1 MPATQRYRI
10 GFDIGGT
17 FTDFVLIDDVAGS
30 IALHKRLTTPHDAS
44 IAAIEGIR
52 ALASENG
59 IGLSDVREI
68 IHGTTLVTNAIIE
81 RKGADVGFITT
92 AGFRDLLQFGT
103 EQRYDIYDLFLKFP
117 DPLVPRRHRLEVVER
132 MDAHGEVVTPLDE
145 AGVIAMAGK
154 LVAAGVK
161 AIAIGFLHAYRNPA
175 HERRARDLIAQKY
188 PQLSLSISSEVFAE
202 IREYQ
207 RFVTTCANA
216 YVQPLMA
223 SYLDNLTAKLGAEG
237 FSGPLRLMHSAGGL
251 VPVETAKQFPIRLL
265 ESGPAG
271 GALAAGF
278 FGKGAGLNDLIAF
291 DMGGTTAK
299 GALITD
305 GRPEIAQMLEA
316 GRVHRFTK
324 GSGLPIRS
332 PVVDMI
338 EIGGGGG
345 SIAAIDAVGL
355 LRVGPDSAGSAPGP
369 ACYGMGGT
377 EPTVTDA
384 NLTLG
389 YYDPGYFLGGK
400 MALQP
405 DLARQSLEKLGA
417 TLKLSIEEVAAG
429 IHKLV
434 SENMAAAVR
443 EHAIE
448 KGVDPRGFSMVA
460 FGGAGPAHAA
470 SVARIL
476 NAREVIIP
484 PASGAASALGFLAAP
499 LSFEVARSLPM
510 VLDAGWDALAME
522 AALGELQAEA
532 SSHLI
537 AAGIA
542 PNDIVVERRA
552 DMRLV
557 GQMHELD
564 VALPLQVAAGMMAE
578 LTDGFATR
586 YRAQY
591 AAIPDGA
598 RVEILSLRVSCRGP
612 VPELTLAGTTGATA
626 TGGHKGTRRIWAE
639 GAWVE
644 AAVYDRYSLAVGQQI
659 DGPAIIEERESTTVI
674 HADDRLS
681 VDAGH
686 NLRIAVAGAK
696 ALKIRRSDDFAVAVQ
711 EIEADPIGL
720 EIMWSRLAAISEEMW
735 LTVCRTAFS
744 LIVSEAQ
751 DFACELLD
759 ADGETLAH
767 SKRGMP
773 VFNLTLPRAVKA
785 LLEKFPRET
794 LKPGD
799 VLVTND
805 PWLCAGHLPDV
816 AIVTPVFV
824 GDTLVALM
832 GTVGHVSDIGGTKD
846 SLSAREVYDEGFQIP
861 PMKMVEAGV
870 VNATLVELIRENV
883 RGGEQVVGDLMSF
896 IGANEIGAQRLR
908 GFMEEYGF
916 DDLGPLAHIVQ
927 SRSETAMRAA
937 ISALPN
943 GTLEAESWANP
954 LGTPYR
960 LPLQLTVADDEIE
973 LAFEGAPP
981 QLPRGGLNCTM
992 SYTEAHATYPL
1003 KCILTPNVRGNA
1015 GCYRPFTVSAP
1026 KGSVL
1031 NALKPASVN
1040 VRTRTGWYIGP
1051 SVYRALSS
1059 LVPAQVQA
1067 FSGLPMSLT
1076 VYGQVGERFYSDVF
1090 LAGGG
1095 QGASSESDGLS
1106 GLIFPSSAANSSVEL
1121 FEARV
1126 PVLVGEKA
1134 LVTDTGGAG
1143 QYRGGLSQRITLRKQ
1158 HDGPQPVMISV
1169 FPESVGLPVDG
1180 LFGGAPGQ
1188 GASGRVVR
1196 SDGSVL
1202 RDCGTGELVELQ
1214 GDVWLEAVLTGGSG
1228 FGPAMERA
1236 PEAIAHD
1243 VAEGY
1248 VSERGLRH
1256 DYQIAVA
1263 DMAPSQQQEH

>member
-1 MPATQRYRI
+1 MPALQRFRI

-17 FTDFVLIDDVAGS
+17 FTDFVLIDDIAGT
-30 IALHKRLTTPHDAS
+30 IDLHKRLTTPHDAS
-44 IAAIEGIR
+44 IAAMEGLC
-52 ALASENG
+52 ALTSENG
-59 IGLSDVREI
+59 IGLGDVREI

-81 RKGADVGFITT
+81 RKGAEVGFITT
-92 AGFRDLLQFGT
+92 AGFRDLLQMGT

-117 DPLVPRRHRLEVVER
+117 EPLVPRRLRLEVEER
-132 MDAHGEVVTPLDE
+132 VDAHGKVVVPLDE
-145 AGVIAMAGK
+145 AGVLRMAGR
-154 LVAAGVK
+154 LVATGVRS
-161 AIAIGFLHAYRNPA
+161 IAIGFLHAYRNPV
-175 HERRARDLIAQKY
+175 HERRARDLIAAKY

-223 SYLDNLTAKLGAEG
+223 SYLDNLTSRLAAEG
-237 FSGPLRLMHSAGGL
+237 FTGPLRLMHSAGGL

-278 FGKGAGLNDLIAF
+278 FGKGAGVDDLIAF

-299 GALITD
+299 GALITG
-305 GRPEIAQMLEA
+305 GRPDIAQMLEA

-345 SIAAIDAVGL
+345 SIAAIDEVGL
-355 LRVGPDSAGSAPGP
+355 LRVGPKSAGSAPGP
-369 ACYGMGGT
+369 ACYGMGGS

-400 MALQP
+400 MALRP
-405 DLARQSLEKLGA
+405 ELARESLRNLGA
-417 TLKLSIEEVAAG
+417 ALNLSIEGVAAG

-499 LSFEVARSLPM
+499 LSFEVARSVPM
-510 VLDAGWDALAME
+510 VLDDRWEAVALE
-522 AALGELQAEA
+522 TALVELEREA
-532 SSHLI
+532 SAHLVSAGV
-537 AAGIA
+537 AAA
-542 PNDIVVERRA
+542 DIVVERRA

-564 VALPLQVAAGMMAE
+564 VELPSLIEAGMLGVLE
-578 LTDGFATR
+578 ENFSKR
-586 YRAQY
+586 YRAKY
-591 AAIPDGA
+591 AALPHGA
-598 RVEILSLRVSCRGP
+598 GVEVLSLRVSCRGP
-612 VPELTLAGTTGATA
+612 VPTLTVAGTAGAA
-626 TGGHKGTRRIWAE
+626 SGGGNKGTRRVWTESGWAE
-639 GAWVE
+639 AT
-644 AAVYDRYSLAVGQQI
+644 VYDRYSLAAGQQI
-659 DGPAIIEERESTTVI
+659 EGPAIIEERESTTVI
-674 HADDRLS
+674 HAGDRLS

-686 NLRIAVAGAK
+686 NLRIVVAGARATK
-696 ALKIRRSDDFAVAVQ
+696 LRRSDDFAAAIA

-759 ADGETLAH
+759 ADGQTLAH

-785 LLEKFPRET
+785 LLARFPRDT
-794 LKPGD
+794 LRPGD

-816 AIVTPVFV
+816 AIVTPVFR
-824 GDTLVALM
+824 GDRLVALM

-846 SLSAREVYDEGFQIP
+846 SLTAREIYDEGLQIP
-861 PMKMVEAGV
+861 PMKLVEAGTI
-870 VNATLVELIRENV
+870 NATLVELIRENV

-896 IGANEIGAQRLR
+896 IGANEVGAQRLS
-908 GFMEEYGF
+908 GFMEEYGL
-916 DDLGPLAHIVQ
+916 DDLGPLAHIIQ
-927 SRSETAMRAA
+927 SRSEVAMRAA
-937 ISALPN
+937 ISALPD
-943 GTLEAESWANP
+943 GTIEAESWANP

-960 LPLQLTVADDEIE
+960 LPLQLKVTGDQIQ
-973 LAFEGAPP
+973 LSFEGAPP

-1003 KCILTPNVRGNA
+1003 KCILTPSVRGNA
-1015 GCYRPFTVSAP
+1015 GCYRPFSVTAP
-1026 KGSVL
+1026 AGSVL
-1031 NALKPASVN
+1031 NAQRPASVN
-1040 VRTRTGWYIGP
+1040 IRTRTGWYIGP
-1051 SVYRALSS
+1051 SVYRALSG
-1059 LVPAQVQA
+1059 LVPDQVQA

-1076 VYGQVGERFYSDVF
+1076 VYGQVNGRFYSDVF

-1095 QGASSESDGLS
+1095 QGGSSQGDGIS

-1126 PVLVGEKA
+1126 PVLVGEKT
-1134 LVTDTGGAG
+1134 LLPDTGGVG
-1143 QYRGGLSQRITLRKQ
+1143 RNRGGLSQRITLRKH

-1169 FPESVGLPVDG
+1169 FPESVGLPVEG
-1180 LFGGAPGQ
+1180 LFGGGPGQ
-1188 GASGRVVR
+1188 GASGRVIGANGTV
-1196 SDGSVL
+1196 V
-1202 RDCGTGELVELQ
+1202 RDCGTGELVELK
-1214 GDVWLEAVLTGGSG
+1214 GGGEWLEAILTGGSG
-1228 FGPAMERA
+1228 FGPAAERA
-1236 PEAIAHD
+1236 PELIAAD
-1243 VAEGY
+1243 LAEGL
-1248 VSERGLRH
+1248 VTERDVRH
-1256 DYQIAVA
+1256 DYGRQSVVPATTK
-1263 DMAPSQQQEH
+1263 H